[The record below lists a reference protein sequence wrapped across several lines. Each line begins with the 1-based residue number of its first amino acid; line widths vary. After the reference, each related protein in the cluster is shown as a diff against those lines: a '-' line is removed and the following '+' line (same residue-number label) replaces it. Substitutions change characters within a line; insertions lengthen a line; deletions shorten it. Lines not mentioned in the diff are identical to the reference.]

1 MALSTTANIGVC
13 VNVDIWDVY
22 DALSNQAKDEVAKE
36 LLGDIIEDSS
46 NLDKLLNMVDDE
58 SIKSYIRRHFRPCD
72 MFDIGD
78 LEAWA
83 LYYGYEKVK
92 R

>member
-1 MALSTTANIGVC
+1 MSLSTKANIEVY
-13 VNVDIWDVY
+13 VDVDIWEVY
-22 DALSNQAKDEVAKE
+22 DALSSKAKDEVAKE

-46 NLDKLLNMVDDE
+46 NLYKLLNMVDDE

-72 MFDIGD
+72 MFDVGD

-92 R
+92 